1 MKIARERQ
9 SPFVSRSIR
18 LVRVE
23 TIPVILGILVALVG
37 AGLIAD
43 AWLPEQ
49 MFYRSERRR
58 RVRAERHLGGE
69 TAIGFGVLCMAA
81 ALIGRDTW
89 RFGTVTVIVGAILL
103 VVGAWLNRDFLRE
116 RISNRG
122 ELRRGAPK
130 PKPPEGKNRI
140 R

>member
-1 MKIARERQ
+1 
-9 SPFVSRSIR
+9 
-18 LVRVE
+18 VRVE
-23 TIPVILGILVALVG
+23 TIPLILGILVALIGVG
-37 AGLIAD
+37 LLAD

-49 MFYRSERRR
+49 VLNRSERRR
-58 RVRAERHLGGE
+58 RARTERNLGGE
-69 TAIGFGVLCMAA
+69 SAIGIGVLCMAA

-89 RFGTVTVIVGAILL
+89 RYGTISVIAGSVLLAIG
-103 VVGAWLNRDFLRE
+103 VWLNWRYLSE

>member
-1 MKIARERQ
+1 M
-9 SPFVSRSIR
+9 
-18 LVRVE
+18 RVE
-23 TIPVILGILVALVG
+23 TIPLILGFLVALVG
-37 AGLIAD
+37 VGLLAD

-49 MFYRSERRR
+49 VLYRSERRR
-58 RVRAERHLGGE
+58 RARAERHLGGE
-69 TAIGFGVLCMAA
+69 SAIGVGVLCMAA
-81 ALIGRDTW
+81 ALFGRDTW
-89 RFGTVTVIVGAILL
+89 RYGTVAVIAGTVMLAIG
-103 VVGAWLNRDFLRE
+103 VWLNWQYLRE

>member
-1 MKIARERQ
+1 
-9 SPFVSRSIR
+9 
-18 LVRVE
+18 VRVE
-23 TIPVILGILVALVG
+23 TIPLILGILVALVG
-37 AGLIAD
+37 VGLLAD
-43 AWLPEQ
+43 AWLPEHVL
-49 MFYRSERRR
+49 YRSERRR
-58 RVRAERHLGGE
+58 RARTERHLGGE
-69 TAIGFGVLCMAA
+69 SAIGVGVLCMAA

-89 RFGTVTVIVGAILL
+89 PYGTVAVIAGSVLLAIG
-103 VVGAWLNRDFLRE
+103 VWLNWQYLRE

>member
-1 MKIARERQ
+1 
-9 SPFVSRSIR
+9 
-18 LVRVE
+18 VRVE
-23 TIPVILGILVALVG
+23 TIPLILGILVALVG
-37 AGLIAD
+37 VGLLAD

-49 MFYRSERRR
+49 VLYRSERRR
-58 RVRAERHLGGE
+58 RARAERNLGGE
-69 TAIGFGVLCMAA
+69 AAIGIGVLCMAA
-81 ALIGRDTW
+81 ALLGRDTW
-89 RFGTVTVIVGAILL
+89 RYGTVAVIAGSVLLAIG
-103 VVGAWLNRDFLRE
+103 VWLNWRYLRE